1 MRLINANT
9 LLFEEFFGPLPP
21 PYAILSHRW
30 QAEEVSYT
38 EWRKATKTGHLPPAH
53 PIRSKAGF
61 QKILRFCQLALDGGL
76 EYVWVDTCC
85 IDKTSSAD
93 LSESINSMFMW
104 YKNAKSCYAYLCD
117 WSATMGHGATGEDG
131 ISCSE
136 WFTRG
141 WTLQELIA
149 PREVIFLDRNWK
161 RRGTRWTMAK
171 YIAAVTGIAETCLP
185 YTPESDQGDLNWR
198 VSVWERMSWASGRKT
213 TRVEDT
219 AYSLL
224 GLFRI
229 NIPLLYGER
238 EQAFRRLQEE
248 IVKVE
253 EDCSIL
259 AWSALPTDKGIA
271 SCGLATSPDHF
282 RHHNAFAQ
290 SCVSGQFEMS
300 PLTMI
305 QRGLQ
310 VPLLVRRDINDESI
324 GYALIHRDTS
334 KDTCLVIPILFS
346 KGGLYSFTVENEC
359 ARISDPVSVPAAFM
373 ANARRNHIC
382 FLREP
387 YGLQPDV
394 PLELRL
400 GQRIRQEFK
409 VNFAYPPQLQSTGSS
424 FPILLG
430 KLDSRQQRPGTL
442 IIELMNWTT
451 LNRNVIIAQY
461 QAFDRKLTGLVVR
474 VAWCAVEMTLGLA
487 EELAHDLS
495 AARLEFCELV
505 DNFGLPFHHT
515 EILELVSN
523 EGFQSY
529 GGDEL
534 LRAIHGV

>member
-30 QAEEVSYT
+30 QAEEVSHA
-38 EWRKATKTGHLPPAH
+38 EWRKATKTGHLPPSH
-53 PIRSKAGF
+53 PLRSKAGF
-61 QKILRFCQLALDGGL
+61 RKIFRFCQFALEAGL
-76 EYVWVDTCC
+76 NYVWVDTCC

-104 YKNAKSCYAYLCD
+104 YKSAELCYAYLYD
-117 WSATMGHGATGEDG
+117 WPAGGGHWAKGRNGA
-131 ISCSE
+131 SCSE

-149 PREVIFLDRNWK
+149 PRQVVFLDRNWNPC
-161 RRGTRWTMAK
+161 GTRGSMARD
-171 YIAAVTGIAETCLP
+171 IAAVTGIAERCLP
-185 YTPESDQGDLNWR
+185 FTPESNPGNLNWW
-198 VSVWERMSWASGRKT
+198 VTVWERLSWASGRKT

-224 GLFRI
+224 GLFGI
-229 NIPLLYGER
+229 NMPLLYGER

-259 AWSALPTDKGIA
+259 AWSSLPTDKGIA

-282 RHHNAFAQ
+282 RYHNAFAR

-310 VPLLVRRDINDESI
+310 VPLLVRRDINDDSI
-324 GYALIHRDTS
+324 GYAMIHRDIS
-334 KDTCLVIPILFS
+334 KDTCLIIPILFS

-359 ARISDPVSVPAAFM
+359 ARISDPISVPKAFM
-373 ANARRNHIC
+373 ANAQRQHIC

-387 YGLQPDV
+387 FGLQPDI

-400 GQRIRQEFK
+400 KQRVGEEFK
-409 VNFAYPPQLQSTGSS
+409 VNFAYPPQLWRLSQR
-424 FPILLG
+424 FPMLLG
-430 KLDSRQQRPGTL
+430 KFDTTKQRPGTL
-442 IIELMNWTT
+442 IIELKNWTT
-451 LNRNVIIAQY
+451 GNRNLVIAQY
-461 QAFDRKLTGLVVR
+461 QTFNGRLTGMVVR
-474 VAWCAVEMTLGLA
+474 VAWCAPEMTLLLA
-487 EELAHDLS
+487 EQLAQNLS
-495 AARLEFCELV
+495 GARLEFCQLV
-505 DNFGLPFHHT
+505 DHLGIPIQHT
-515 EILELVSN
+515 DILETASN
-523 EGFQSY
+523 HEFLSSSD
-529 GGDEL
+529 DE
-534 LRAIHGV
+534 IS